1 MKKIA
6 LLFIFAFLFW
16 GCWEDL
22 SGPSGKWCI
31 KNTTN
36 QTLKLSDYPYDFLPV
51 TVKDVSPGDS
61 IIIADVEFE
70 GSPKK
75 PYFSYWLE
83 IISRHGGEAASLKV
97 FSESGILLEEW
108 NYADR
113 NLSGKQ
119 FFKESSWRYYP
130 NIEEQYQNGG
140 YIGATWV
147 FEILPED
154 LEEESDE

>member
-6 LLFIFAFLFW
+6 LLFIITFLFL
-16 GCWEDL
+16 GCWENL
-22 SGPSGKWCI
+22 NGPSGKWYI
-31 KNTTN
+31 KNITD
-36 QTLKLSDYPYDFLPV
+36 QMLILPYSSYSFLN
-51 TVKDVSPGDS
+51 KDDKAITPGDS

-97 FSESGILLEEW
+97 FSENGHLLKEW
-108 NYADR
+108 SYQERDFT
-113 NLSGKQ
+113 GKQ